1 MKNYVAID
9 IGGTAIKY
17 GLTDAQGNFTAKKN
31 RPTLAREE
39 GGAGIVRKVV
49 EIVRQY
55 QAEMPIAGVAIDTAG
70 IVNPVTGEI
79 VFAGETSFPGYS
91 GTPLGKLVRE
101 ACGVPCVVE
110 NDVNAAALGEYW
122 QGAAKG
128 ASSAFMMTVGT
139 GIGGCFIL
147 EGKAWHGAGFSAG
160 EAGFMRLHGEQRIF
174 EEAASTRAM
183 LVEAAASHNVS
194 PAELTGEQV
203 FAWALAGD
211 ADAVLAIE
219 HMVDNLAE
227 GIANIY
233 CLLNPEV
240 FVLGGG
246 VMAQQD
252 YLRPRLEQRLEA
264 LVVPA
269 MRMSTRLEFARLGN
283 DAGMVG
289 ALYSLLTSTTI

>member
-55 QAEMPIAGVAIDTAG
+55 QTEMPIAGVAIDTAG

-128 ASSAFMMTVGT
+128 ASSAFMMKSK
-139 GIGGCFIL
+139 IC
-147 EGKAWHGAGFSAG
+147 
-160 EAGFMRLHGEQRIF
+160 R
-174 EEAASTRAM
+174 
-183 LVEAAASHNVS
+183 
-194 PAELTGEQV
+194 
-203 FAWALAGD
+203 
-211 ADAVLAIE
+211 
-219 HMVDNLAE
+219 
-227 GIANIY
+227 
-233 CLLNPEV
+233 
-240 FVLGGG
+240 
-246 VMAQQD
+246 
-252 YLRPRLEQRLEA
+252 
-264 LVVPA
+264 
-269 MRMSTRLEFARLGN
+269 
-283 DAGMVG
+283 
-289 ALYSLLTSTTI
+289 